1 MSDAIIAG
9 IIVALPTVALVAI
22 GIYSVIPKKVE
33 EHVEKAVKE
42 KVLPEIKK

>member
-22 GIYSVIPKKVE
+22 GIYKIIPR
-33 EHVEKAVKE
+33 HVEKVVKE